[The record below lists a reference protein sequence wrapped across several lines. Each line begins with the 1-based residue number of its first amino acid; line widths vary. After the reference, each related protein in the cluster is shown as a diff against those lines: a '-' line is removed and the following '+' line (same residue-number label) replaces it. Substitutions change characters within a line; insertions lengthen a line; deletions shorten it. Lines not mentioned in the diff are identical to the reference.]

1 MTTQILLGVDVGTT
15 DSKVLATTRTGTEV
29 CLVSGPTPWIS
40 RSGGLAETD
49 AEALAD
55 TVIGLLDRAA
65 AAAADRL
72 GAVDV
77 AAIAVAGMA
86 EVGVLVDAAGRPTHP
101 AIAWFDPRG
110 AAEIAA
116 TPEGFQREFPG
127 RTGLPVSP
135 LASIAKLLWLHGQGV
150 TPVGRRWLSLP
161 EFLVHRLGGE
171 QAAELSLLSRTGLID
186 QRGPRLWPAALD
198 LIGADESLVPPRVCA
213 GTPLGRAAAERV
225 PAALA
230 GAALTVAGHD
240 HPVAAVGC
248 GVTGTDELFDS
259 FGTAD
264 AMVRSAAS
272 VPSQEERAR
281 LASAGINAVAHV
293 LAGRTV
299 LLGGTKGGLILR
311 RTLEMLGAT
320 DPTAS
325 RRTRRRRDGRSSARR
340 RGERR
345 CPAGRDD
352 VGGGVL
358 VSGAANNDGT
368 LRITVDGD
376 GFGPVGALAGGA
388 RSRRV
393 RGRPTAGRDGGV
405 RRARPPNRDG
415 RWLDPDGQ
423 RPGRQ
428 GGGPAG
434 RRVFASGNRQGRS
447 AQPCSPGTPP
457 RSRTPWHSPGIPAA
471 VAVATPSGPTDAF
484 VAAFVAEPDSRAR
497 LPASPDPRPTPA
509 AKSRIGTER
518 GTNSATDTTT
528 DELEITA

>member
-29 CLVSGPTPWIS
+29 CLVSGPTPWVS
-40 RSGGLAETD
+40 RPGGLAETD

-77 AAIAVAGMA
+77 VAIAVAGMA
-86 EVGVLVDAAGRPTHP
+86 EVGVLVDAEGRAIHP

-110 AAEIAA
+110 AAEMAA
-116 TPEGFQREFPG
+116 TPEDFQREFPG

-135 LASIAKLLWLHGQGV
+135 LASIAKLLWLRRQGV
-150 TPVGRRWLSLP
+150 NPVGRRWLSLP
-161 EFLVHRLGGE
+161 EFLVHRLGGV

-225 PAALA
+225 PAPLA

-264 AMVRSAAS
+264 ALVRSAAS

-281 LASAGINAVAHV
+281 LAAAGINAVAHV

-311 RTLEMLGAT
+311 RTLEILGAT
-320 DPTAS
+320 DPQRRAELDAAATAAS
-325 RRTRRRRDGRSSARR
+325 GSSNAGSGRT
-340 RGERR
+340 
-345 CPAGRDD
+345 DD
-352 VGGGVL
+352 VIGGVL

-376 GFGPVGALAGGA
+376 GFGPVALWRAALDHGAHEADRLLAGMAGFAGPVRRTVMAGGWIRMASVRAAKAAALPGVEFSQRQQAGAFGAAVFAGHAAAVADAMALAG
-388 RSRRV
+388 
-393 RGRPTAGRDGGV
+393 
-405 RRARPPNRDG
+405 
-415 RWLDPDGQ
+415 DPG
-423 RPGRQ
+423 
-428 GGGPAG
+428 
-434 RRVFASGNRQGRS
+434 
-447 AQPCSPGTPP
+447 
-457 RSRTPWHSPGIPAA
+457 A

-484 VAAFVAEPDSRAR
+484 VAAFVAEPDFRAR
-497 LPASPDPRPTPA
+497 LPASHGPDPTPA
-509 AKSRIGTER
+509 ATSRVRTER
-518 GTNSATDTTT
+518 GTDPAATTT